1 MHSVLGCSGGHGHG
15 ATVREGR
22 SFMTT
27 AIVLRSFGVCVNRA
41 IRSRRL
47 WLRPASTR
55 RRVIADVRR
64 AVTAFAALAV
74 ILAVFPLVELTTAI
88 PAGAAPGLLSCNGS
102 TIYSVERGSS
112 ASSTGTLNALTTS
125 TVGGSSVT
133 ATAVSTIPAPGGNTN
148 ALGITNG
155 GTAAYMVDQTATAIN
170 SAVIHRYDALTGT
183 WSTFTGSSGISS
195 AFVAGAV
202 NQVTVFTITRPLLRA
217 PDRPRLLP
225 LSTGSTPARTRQSPA

>member
-1 MHSVLGCSGGHGHG
+1 MHSVRGCSGGHGHG
-15 ATVREGR
+15 ATVRER
-22 SFMTT
+22 PSFTT
-27 AIVLRSFGVCVNRA
+27 G
-41 IRSRRL
+41 
-47 WLRPASTR
+47 TR
-55 RRVIADVRR
+55 QHVIADFRR
-64 AVTAFAALAV
+64 VVTAFAALAV

-155 GTAAYMVDQTATAIN
+155 GTAAYMVDMTTTAVN

-183 WSTFTGSSGISS
+183 WSPFTGSSGISPPS
-195 AFVAGAV
+195 VAGAV
-202 NQVTVFTITRPLLRA
+202 DPGNVIYYIRPLRRA

-225 LSTGSTPARTRQSPA
+225 LSTGSTRSRTRQSP